1 MSAIVELAAA
11 RRAGSGI
18 TGVSRTSPVDLL
30 PGSAVAL
37 PWREFWLPWVVV
49 EEAVPT
55 GPGAVL
61 VLMRRIRPVS
71 DHGGATAV
79 VPVGVRFDREEL
91 VDVLPRHFGVCARCG
106 GLSPCLDE
114 WVERHLPATTPT
126 AGQAVP
132 NGSSR

>member
-18 TGVSRTSPVDLL
+18 TGVSRMSPVDLF
-30 PGSAVAL
+30 PGSVVAL

-49 EEAVPT
+49 EEAVPI

-71 DHGGATAV
+71 DHDGGTAV
-79 VPVGVRFDREEL
+79 VPVGVRFDRGEL
-91 VDVLPRHFGVCARCG
+91 VDVLPRHFGVFTEQASSENMR
-106 GLSPCLDE
+106 
-114 WVERHLPATTPT
+114 VA
-126 AGQAVP
+126 AGRE
-132 NGSSR
+132 S